1 MNLVQSKIIKSRYNK
16 SHLIIDK
23 KIPFEGGVKIKN
35 LISHNETVKVK
46 SVKRNT
52 KYFDIEL
59 FIECIL
65 TLEVLSDNIL
75 EKYTLTYN
83 FENNVKVF
91 KEYFEPSVAFLDFIE
106 LDYVIKLKKVN
117 FKYDINIDY
126 DTLSILGECFIVINL
141 LVERCLMLK
150 EINEMQAYLQVAAG
164 LDDMDIKD
172 VIGNLD
178 NIVKTL
184 SNRLNEIE
192 EENHFL
198 KREIERHKAEIGV
211 LNSELQN
218 EKIKNM
224 NLSLECTRL
233 TERIKDLEE
242 KLDKER
248 KKCSLLEIENAR
260 ALDEIKR
267 LKKER
272 TEITSE
278 LQREKIGLGKKI
290 VEFLKK

>member
-16 SHLIIDK
+16 NHLIIQK
-23 KIPFEGGVKIKN
+23 KVHFENGVKVKN

-46 SVKRNT
+46 NVKRNT

-59 FIECIL
+59 LIECIL
-65 TLEVLSDNIL
+65 TLEVLNGNAI

-83 FENNVKVF
+83 FENSVKVF

-106 LDYVIKLKKVN
+106 LDYVIKLKKIN
-117 FKYDINIDY
+117 FKYDINLDY
-126 DTLSILGECFIVINL
+126 DTLSILGEGSIIINL

-150 EINEMQAYLQVAAG
+150 EIDEMQAYLQVAVG

-184 SNRLNEIE
+184 SNRLKEIE

-218 EKIKNM
+218 EKIKET

-233 TERIKDLEE
+233 TEKIKDLEE

-248 KKCSLLEIENAR
+248 KKCSLLEVENAR

-267 LKKER
+267 LKKEK
-272 TEITSE
+272 TEMIGES
-278 LQREKIGLGKKI
+278 QKEKIGIGKKI

>member
-1 MNLVQSKIIKSRYNK
+1 MNIVQSKIIKSRYNK

-23 KIPFEGGVKIKN
+23 KITFEGGVKIKN

-46 SVKRNT
+46 RVKRNT

-65 TLEVLSDNIL
+65 TLEVLNGNIL

-106 LDYVIKLKKVN
+106 LDYVIKFKKVN

-150 EINEMQAYLQVAAG
+150 EIDEMQAYLQVAAG

-192 EENHFL
+192 EENKFL
-198 KREIERHKAEIGV
+198 KREIERHRSEIGV
-211 LNSELQN
+211 LNTELQN
-218 EKIKNM
+218 EKINSM

-248 KKCSLLEIENAR
+248 KKCSLLEVENAR

-267 LKKER
+267 LKRER
-272 TEITSE
+272 TEITTE

-290 VEFLKK
+290 VDFLKK